1 MNSTRVARGPSS
13 KRRTKRK
20 KRVQRSNRRVS
31 KRVRRTKY
39 RRRRQKAGM
48 RRTLRGLLPT
58 RRRGPQQ
65 DPLPGQQQESTLSP
79 VHPVHGD
86 EDERKNYG
94 KTLVKVLA
102 EMPTDIQGKV
112 EEDVS
117 KIRNME
123 RENITL
129 TTLGPFE
136 GNWYKRIKESDP
148 ENYYYE
154 FVIDMDSDFTKR
166 LLQYVTDI
174 WPILDKHRPYRRYLY
189 DMEGVPEVQVSDD
202 DWPGDH
208 YFEEYVLNNR
218 PTTD

>member
-1 MNSTRVARGPSS
+1 M
-13 KRRTKRK
+13 
-20 KRVQRSNRRVS
+20 
-31 KRVRRTKY
+31 
-39 RRRRQKAGM
+39 
-48 RRTLRGLLPT
+48 
-58 RRRGPQQ
+58 
-65 DPLPGQQQESTLSP
+65 
-79 VHPVHGD
+79 HGD

-148 ENYYYE
+148 ENFYYE
-154 FVIDMDSDFTKR
+154 FVANMELSELTEF
-166 LLQYVTDI
+166 LLQQVGDI
-174 WPILDKHRPYRRYLY
+174 WTIFDAHYPYRRHLY
-189 DMEGVPEVQVSDD
+189 DVEGVQVVKVSDD
-202 DWPGDH
+202 DWPGYQFFD
-208 YFEEYVLNNR
+208 EYVLNNR